1 MVLLS
6 LYKNNLYHNFAN
18 TIIFLEAVRQESS
31 IMRKISR
38 YITVKLKIFFFML
51 ILSRKEISSAFFNLL
66 ISFLLIKNSFYY
78 KKKRDNFVFCITKET

>member
-38 YITVKLKIFFFML
+38 YITVKLKMIFFYVNV
-51 ILSRKEISSAFFNLL
+51 KQ
-66 ISFLLIKNSFYY
+66 
-78 KKKRDNFVFCITKET
+78 KRNFKCVF